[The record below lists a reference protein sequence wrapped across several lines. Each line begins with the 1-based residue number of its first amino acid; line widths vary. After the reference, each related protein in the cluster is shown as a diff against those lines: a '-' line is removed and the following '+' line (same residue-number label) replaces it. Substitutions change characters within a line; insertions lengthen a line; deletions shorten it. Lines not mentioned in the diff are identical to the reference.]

1 MKIDIYRYTND
12 GNRFSGQFYG
22 DNDLNIIFNI
32 FFSRLCIVKMKNV
45 QFSHLKYTGKN
56 AFPRAR
62 LNDRKKN
69 YFYSFFFTVKLLRS
83 KNDFSGGKAP
93 EKINLGN
100 NCRPSVYIIR
110 E

>member
-1 MKIDIYRYTND
+1 MK
-12 GNRFSGQFYG
+12 
-22 DNDLNIIFNI
+22 
-32 FFSRLCIVKMKNV
+32 KV

-56 AFPRAR
+56 ALPRAR

-69 YFYSFFFTVKLLRS
+69 FFFTVKLLRS

-100 NCRPSVYIIR
+100 NCRPTEQSILRFIKAFFTR
-110 E
+110 